1 MAFIPDMEKGS
12 KPQRP
17 KELAFTY
24 AGVGFARF
32 LIGLGIVSLLIA
44 IFGDSDEPF
53 LRLSCLAGA
62 LSSFVSAVA
71 LGVLCEIS
79 LSVSKGVSKPTDEI

>member
-1 MAFIPDMEKGS
+1 MEKGS
-12 KPQRP
+12 KPPRP
-17 KELAFTY
+17 KELSFTY
-24 AGVGFARF
+24 AGVGFARL
-32 LIGLGIVSLLIA
+32 LIGLGIVSLLVA
-44 IFGDSDEPF
+44 IFGEPDDPF
-53 LRLSCLAGA
+53 FWLFCLAGA